1 MSHGGA
7 PTTATSPKTR
17 LQFLL
22 DETPS
27 NSRLPDRGRARDGR
41 AARDAT
47 RALSADGAIGAVPQT
62 LTTPPPPRSL
72 DWLPQRQHSA
82 DSLSSSGSVD
92 IAAFAA
98 NAAFAH
104 RDDSS
109 ESGSA
114 SGTSPRIRPL
124 PAPSLLPAAHLLQS
138 SAYGGVLNAYIHPL
152 QQQPIQQPTQ
162 TQQPLPQPT
171 SQPQLQQQQQ
181 QQHVAPPATHFPV
194 ALSSNAIAPRIAP
207 APLASASSVNA
218 ATSVGANSRIASARG
233 TTKTEAQMR
242 ERHDQRKMKNRISAA
257 ASRDRKKRSFNNLQ
271 RSLQDA
277 EMRYAEAKRIIETLT
292 IQLEHVRNRLAA
304 GENNANVPVPQDL
317 RHLCGGADYVSPH
330 QLVETIRALNNSR
343 RQQ

>member
-1 MSHGGA
+1 MSHSGA

-47 RALSADGAIGAVPQT
+47 RALSADGAIGAVSQT
-62 LTTPPPPRSL
+62 LATPPPPRSL

-92 IAAFAA
+92 LAAFAA

-114 SGTSPRIRPL
+114 SGTSPRLRPL

-138 SAYGGVLNAYIHPL
+138 SAYGGVLNAYVNPL
-152 QQQPIQQPTQ
+152 QQQPHQPSTQ
-162 TQQPLPQPT
+162 TQPSITQA
-171 SQPQLQQQQQ
+171 QPQSQ
-181 QQHVAPPATHFPV
+181 QQHVAPATAHFPV
-194 ALSSNAIAPRIAP
+194 ALSPNTIAPRIAP
-207 APLASASSVNA
+207 APLASGSSVNA
-218 ATSVGANSRIASARG
+218 STSAAGNTRVTSARG
-233 TTKTEAQMR
+233 STKTEAQIR

-257 ASRDRKKRSFNNLQ
+257 ASRDRKKRSFTNLQ
-271 RSLQDA
+271 RSLHDA
-277 EMRYAEAKRIIETLT
+277 EQRYAEAKRVIEALT
-292 IQLEHVRNRLAA
+292 IQLEHARNRLAA
-304 GENNANVPVPQDL
+304 GENSANVPVPQDL
-317 RHLCGGADYVSPH
+317 RHLCGGADYATPH